1 MEQHTVVL
9 MSTYNGQQYL
19 AEQLDSI
26 MEQTY
31 RGQITVLI
39 RDDGSRDVTQEI
51 AMRYPQDGDSK
62 VVFTQAKNVG
72 PQRSFLELIRTAPK
86 ADYYFFADQDDVWD
100 ADKFAVATEAMAQY
114 DEPVCWCSNFRH
126 SHMDLTIYEEKALAK
141 PPVFTP
147 LQIIFYNQ
155 IPGCVMGFNGKLMEL
170 LQQLELEDCMMHD
183 SLALALAA
191 ACGRVI
197 YDEQPRITHR
207 IHMRNVVGH
216 GHKKIVLHK
225 WIPEKLKLLLH
236 KERYD
241 LSEMAGQFL
250 KVAGDTIHP
259 EYRDDIVLLRDFKT
273 SRAKTNELLRHRDT
287 QGDLRDRT
295 VLSIRSKIF
304 FRLF

>member
-191 ACGRVI
+191 ACGRRRSLSGWKI
-197 YDEQPRITHR
+197 SPSWPRR
-207 IHMRNVVGH
+207 
-216 GHKKIVLHK
+216 
-225 WIPEKLKLLLH
+225 
-236 KERYD
+236 
-241 LSEMAGQFL
+241 
-250 KVAGDTIHP
+250 
-259 EYRDDIVLLRDFKT
+259 
-273 SRAKTNELLRHRDT
+273 
-287 QGDLRDRT
+287 
-295 VLSIRSKIF
+295 SIRKTRSPPPITSSKM
-304 FRLF
+304 RWMSQMRKRVSRKTTAPSTRKTTRTRSSKESNSVKESVL